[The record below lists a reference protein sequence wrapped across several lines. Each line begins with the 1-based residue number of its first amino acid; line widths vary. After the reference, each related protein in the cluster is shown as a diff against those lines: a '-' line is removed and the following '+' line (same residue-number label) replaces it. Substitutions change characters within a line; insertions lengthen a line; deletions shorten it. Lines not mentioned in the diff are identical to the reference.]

1 MDTIQKG
8 ILSEETRLAR
18 YLFFKI
24 SDVSVVTT
32 CLTDLKEL
40 VDGEDIIVGFGLS
53 LVTAMDKQIKG
64 LDNMPALSAA
74 ALDVPSTPC
83 ALWLW
88 LRGDDRGE
96 LYHRSRMLEDILS
109 IGFELVDV
117 VDSFQFDENRD
128 LSGYVDGTEN
138 PVGDDAIK
146 AAIVQGQQDTGL
158 DGGSFVAVQQWLH
171 DMDTFSSKSETEQ
184 DDIIGRHIS
193 DNEEFDSAPE
203 SAHVKRAAQEN
214 YDPQAF
220 ILRRSMPWAEGMNA
234 GLMFVAFGKSFDA
247 YEAILNKML
256 GKEDG
261 IQDALFGFTKPISGA
276 YFWCPPLKDNKLNLV
291 QLGL

>member
-1 MDTIQKG
+1 MNTIQKG

-24 SDVSVVTT
+24 TDASVLAT
-32 CLTDLKEL
+32 CLADLKEL
-40 VDGEDIIVGFGLS
+40 VDGENIIAAFGQS
-53 LVTAMDKQIKG
+53 LVTALDKQITG
-64 LDNMPALSAA
+64 LHNMPALSAVA
-74 ALDVPSTPC
+74 IDVPSTPC

-109 IGFELVDV
+109 TGFELVDV

-138 PVGDDAIK
+138 PVDDEAIK
-146 AAIVQGQQDTGL
+146 AAIVQGQGSGL

-171 DMDTFSSKSETEQ
+171 DMDTFNAKSEKEQ
-184 DDIIGRHIS
+184 DDIFGRHIK

-203 SAHVKRAAQEN
+203 SAHAKRAAQEN
-214 YDPQAF
+214 YTPEAF

-234 GLMFVAFGKSFDA
+234 GIMFVAFGKSFDA

-261 IQDALFGFTKPISGA
+261 IQDGLFDFTNPITGA
-276 YFWCPPLKDNKLNLV
+276 YFWCPPIKDNKLDLSR
-291 QLGL
+291 LDL

>member
-261 IQDALFGFTKPISGA
+261 IQDALFEFTKPISGA